1 MKKLLNAAKTILEA
15 KALNENRAIVYNPRM
30 IRAFIKKAEK
40 KFPKYKGEI
49 QQIEKDEIVFPNDEK
64 LRDFFRGAKEVKF
77 VLRDSVEIEEA
88 TKFWT
93 VTITKKAGKL
103 FKGQTVD
110 VKARNSAE
118 AIKKGLKQ
126 MKADPNTVPSGSVD
140 AVLGES
146 IEESNKDKYM
156 WGDINNAM
164 SGSGLNPRVIMNVLS
179 KLKGKAVK

>member
-1 MKKLLNAAKTILEA
+1 MKKSFKDQSAAEK
-15 KALNENRAIVYNPRM
+15 
-30 IRAFIKKAEK
+30 FIKKTQDEEDVRGYNMYAE
-40 KFPKYKGEI
+40 
-49 QQIEKDEIVFPNDEK
+49 D
-64 LRDFFRGAKEVKF
+64 L
-77 VLRDSVEIEEA
+77 EEA
-88 TKFWT
+88 VKFWT

-110 VKARNSAE
+110 VKASNSAE

-126 MKADPNTVPSGSVD
+126 MKANPNTVPSGSVD